1 MPHHKRQLSDADQ
14 PRPQPSLSA
23 VALTEIDTALRQVGF
38 TFDDGHVFADHEHAA
53 LRLLHLDPRE
63 RPYDASE
70 KNVAVRIAMIFEA
83 AHQVASENPGIDARS
98 PEFWQLVKTT
108 ALKVDKTF
116 EDAHESDLALCYV
129 IITKFHAAWNRFG
142 REDSET
148 AQKILVESAARPQQE
163 QKTGKKSKGERE
175 VDEYMNS
182 DDYINSNGPVSPQH
196 LKKHLRAFLRL
207 INKQHKRNLVD
218 EYSRGKKEGY
228 ESGFTAGA
236 ASNAFSDDLRRRAS
250 QAEYELGK
258 NKYEIGLAFK
268 EYGLIIEE
276 QKELRV
282 EVKELREEV
291 EELRAEGADKDAKLK
306 QKELEI
312 EETRL
317 ALARSDGVDLD
328 EGDVFDDEDD
338 EYGNYEEEIEDKIEN
353 ED

>member
-1 MPHHKRQLSDADQ
+1 QSVSSQ
-14 PRPQPSLSA
+14 PKSR
-23 VALTEIDTALRQVGF
+23 
-38 TFDDGHVFADHEHAA
+38 
-53 LRLLHLDPRE
+53 RE

-142 REDSET
+142 
-148 AQKILVESAARPQQE
+148 Q

-228 ESGFTAGA
+228 DSGFTAGA

-353 ED
+353 EDEDEDEG

>member
-1 MPHHKRQLSDADQ
+1 M
-14 PRPQPSLSA
+14 
-23 VALTEIDTALRQVGF
+23 
-38 TFDDGHVFADHEHAA
+38 
-53 LRLLHLDPRE
+53 
-63 RPYDASE
+63 
-70 KNVAVRIAMIFEA
+70 
-83 AHQVASENPGIDARS
+83 
-98 PEFWQLVKTT
+98 
-108 ALKVDKTF
+108 
-116 EDAHESDLALCYV
+116 ES
-129 IITKFHAAWNRFG
+129 
-142 REDSET
+142 
-148 AQKILVESAARPQQE
+148 VESAPRPQQE

-182 DDYINSNGPVSPQH
+182 DGYLNSNSPVSPQH

-228 ESGFTAGA
+228 DSGFTAGA

-276 QKELRV
+276 QKELRE
-282 EVKELREEV
+282 EVKELREEAK
-291 EELRAEGADKDAKLK
+291 ELRAEGADKDAKLK

-312 EETRL
+312 EEMRL

-338 EYGNYEEEIEDKIEN
+338 EYGNYEEEVEDKIEN
-353 ED
+353 EDEDEDENESEGVV

>member
-1 MPHHKRQLSDADQ
+1 MKYRQSVSSQ
-14 PRPQPSLSA
+14 PKSR
-23 VALTEIDTALRQVGF
+23 
-38 TFDDGHVFADHEHAA
+38 
-53 LRLLHLDPRE
+53 RE

-70 KNVAVRIAMIFEA
+70 KDVAVRIAMIFEA

-148 AQKILVESAARPQQE
+148 AQKILAARPQQE

-175 VDEYMNS
+175 VDEYINS

-228 ESGFTAGA
+228 DSGFTAGA

-353 ED
+353 EDEDEDEG